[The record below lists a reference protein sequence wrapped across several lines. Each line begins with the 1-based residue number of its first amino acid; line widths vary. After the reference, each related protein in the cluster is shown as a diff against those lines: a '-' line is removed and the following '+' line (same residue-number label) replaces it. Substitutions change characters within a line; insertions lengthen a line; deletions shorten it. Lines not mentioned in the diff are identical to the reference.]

1 MVIWRTDPRRGRL
14 VVACCDSAAAM
25 GVRTG
30 MPIAQAAELCSAP
43 SAPAPASRG
52 GKEAALPATGSPGHV
67 AHLHDPV
74 LDAQAIEQLA
84 AELQQHIS
92 PLVAIESLD
101 AKPWAG
107 QTIHAP
113 DTLLC
118 DITGIAHLF
127 GGEAGLLKAAEE
139 QLQRLGLQ
147 GRLAIANSVGA
158 AWALA
163 HYRRAH
169 DRRHTIAGHT
179 IARSNRQLMVT
190 TTMNSPR
197 CRFRRCEFH
206 RRRSTHSL
214 GWGSRES
221 INS

>member
-1 MVIWRTDPRRGRL
+1 M
-14 VVACCDSAAAM
+14 
-25 GVRTG
+25 
-30 MPIAQAAELCSAP
+30 
-43 SAPAPASRG
+43 
-52 GKEAALPATGSPGHV
+52 
-67 AHLHDPV
+67 HDPV

-84 AELQQHIS
+84 AELQQHVS

-107 QTIHAP
+107 QAIHAP

-139 QLQRLGLQ
+139 QLQRRGLQ
-147 GRLAIANSVGA
+147 GRLAIASSVGA

-163 HYRRAH
+163 HYRR
-169 DRRHTIAGHT
+169 HTIAGHT
-179 IARSNRQLMVT
+179 IAGSNRQLMVA
-190 TTMNSPR
+190 TTMNSRR

-206 RRRSTHSL
+206 RQRSTHSH